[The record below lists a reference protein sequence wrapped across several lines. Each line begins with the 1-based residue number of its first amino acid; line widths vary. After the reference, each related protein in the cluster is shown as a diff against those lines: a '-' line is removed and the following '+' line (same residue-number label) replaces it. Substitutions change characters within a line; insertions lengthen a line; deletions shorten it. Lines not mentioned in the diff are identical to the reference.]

1 MSDDE
6 LIFRILE
13 ERRRFARQKPGVPY
27 YMVNIGHPAVASI
40 YAKWRA
46 RQGPA
51 GCPPGDEERTAFE
64 LEMMSPAAR
73 RLLEEHFET
82 IDQLK
87 GLVGK
92 TGQEESA

>member
-27 YMVNIGHPAVASI
+27 YMVNIGHPAVAAI
-40 YAKWRA
+40 YEKWRA
-46 RQGPA
+46 QQGPRWA
-51 GCPPGDEERTAFE
+51 PPSDEARTAFE
-64 LEMMSPAAR
+64 LQMMSSTAR
-73 RLLEEHFET
+73 QMLEDHFET